1 MWTPD
6 NIAFAYDR
14 IKVEQ
19 CLAKQCFVILTIGH
33 AVLRIKKV
41 HKFFVSGQIRKEIS
55 KPKKESF
62 YFLFRLFRK
71 KRIFHIVS
79 FHETGKVVDND
90 VIDYLPR
97 FMKTYN
103 MKYPFLSEQPKEKI
117 KRFFFWLGYFFPN
130 LTRYKKFMNFFDTKY
145 RMTNCQYDEALLSKA
160 LFDFDTIVCE
170 SDVIWSPHSTQ
181 GFDNGFFCNLPSMRG
196 KNKIS
201 YAACIG
207 YTNFSEKRQ
216 ARFREL
222 LKNFDSISVREIQG
236 TEFTQEYTD
245 KPVVNVLDPTLL
257 LDAEDYA
264 KIAVK
269 PKEKHY
275 LLVYNCLKNNR
286 KMLEDAHKI
295 AKERGLEVIEI
306 SVFYTNIFRNKV
318 KLSIGIEEFLGYFM
332 HADFILTNAFHG
344 VCFSLINKKS
354 FYTYARGTKD
364 SRVTSILHLLHL
376 DDRFLQNDQEMP
388 AVTEIDYDDV
398 YKHLQAEREK
408 SAKFLTDAFAKSLEA

>member
-1 MWTPD
+1 MRITMKVGIISINKYSKHLNFGAALHSYAFQQYLDKQGID
-6 NIAFAYDR
+6 N
-14 IKVEQ
+14 
-19 CLAKQCFVILTIGH
+19 VI
-33 AVLRIKKV
+33 
-41 HKFFVSGQIRKEIS
+41 
-55 KPKKESF
+55 
-62 YFLFRLFRK
+62 
-71 KRIFHIVS
+71 
-79 FHETGKVVDND
+79 
-90 VIDYLPR
+90 IDYLPR

-130 LTRYKKFMNFFDTKY
+130 LTRYKKFMNFFDTQY

-318 KLSIGIEEFLGYFM
+318 KLSIGIEEFLGYFI